1 VTESAVSAEYSAL
14 VGSSL
19 RELGNTMV
27 RGERPNI
34 ENLLGWEYRGTN
46 IPAVSTLLGLRRFIK
61 GFVLDAQKKPVGYNK
76 KVIGPDLRTPWS
88 EAPQR
93 DGRIAFA
100 YFAMAP
106 VDPEA
111 TDNRYLNA
119 LLLDYGAVAEPE
131 HGMAGH
137 LRDYLVRARPDSDD
151 LLLGHAFL
159 AIGRRRVPLS
169 WFALER
175 MGTAVEGTTPGQAA
189 EP

>member
-1 VTESAVSAEYSAL
+1 VTEAPVSAEYSAL

-19 RELGNTMV
+19 RELRHTMI
-27 RGERPNI
+27 RGERPDT
-34 ENLLGWEYRGTN
+34 ESLLGWEYRGTN
-46 IPAVSTLLGLRRFIK
+46 IPAVSMLLGLRRFIK
-61 GFVLDAQKKPVGYNK
+61 GFVLDAQSKPVGYNK
-76 KVIGPDLRTPWS
+76 KVIGPDLRAPWS

-100 YFAMAP
+100 YFAISP

-119 LLLDYGAVAEPE
+119 LLLDYGAVPEPE
-131 HGMAGH
+131 RGMAGH
-137 LRDYLVRARPDSDD
+137 LRDYLVRAHPGSDD

-159 AIGRRRVPLS
+159 AIGHSRIPLS

-175 MGTAVEGTTPGQAA
+175 LGPDAEAA
-189 EP
+189 APR

>member
-1 VTESAVSAEYSAL
+1 VTQAPISSEYSAL

-19 RELGNTMV
+19 RELHQTMV
-27 RGERPNI
+27 RGARPDI

-61 GFVLDAQKKPVGYNK
+61 GFVLDSQSKPVGYNK
-76 KVIGPDLRTPWS
+76 KVIGSDLRTPWS
-88 EAPQR
+88 AAPQR

-100 YFAMAP
+100 YFAISP

-119 LLLDYGAVAEPE
+119 LLLNYGGVAKPE
-131 HGMAGH
+131 HGMAGK
-137 LRDYLVRARPDSDD
+137 LRDYLVRARPGSDN

-159 AIGRRRVPLS
+159 AIGKRRIPLS

-175 MGTAVEGTTPGQAA
+175 LGTDVEGANPTP
-189 EP
+189 E